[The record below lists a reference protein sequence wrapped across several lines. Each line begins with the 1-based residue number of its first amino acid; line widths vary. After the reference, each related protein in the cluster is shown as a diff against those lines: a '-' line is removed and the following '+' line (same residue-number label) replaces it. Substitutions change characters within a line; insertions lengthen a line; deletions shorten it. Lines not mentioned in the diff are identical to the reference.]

1 MSNSTPERDERSQPT
16 RELPSPATSADA
28 TGGAPTTQVPTAQ
41 VPTAQ
46 VPAAHAPT
54 DRPTSTGSR
63 ISDTP
68 VATEPRPGPPQDRPA
83 EPEPGPVK
91 GPYLSTVILG
101 IVCLAVAGLVFAQE
115 VAGISIDWG
124 NVGPLGIVLAGAV
137 LVVLG
142 TLGLVASRRRH

>member
-16 RELPSPATSADA
+16 RELPSPATPADA
-28 TGGAPTTQVPTAQ
+28 PSTGG
-41 VPTAQ
+41 
-46 VPAAHAPT
+46 
-54 DRPTSTGSR
+54 R
-63 ISDTP
+63 ITDTP
-68 VATEPRPGPPQDRPA
+68 VSTAPRPAPPQERPA
-83 EPEPGPVK
+83 EPEPAPVK

-101 IVCLAVAGLVFAQE
+101 IVCLAVAGLVLLQE